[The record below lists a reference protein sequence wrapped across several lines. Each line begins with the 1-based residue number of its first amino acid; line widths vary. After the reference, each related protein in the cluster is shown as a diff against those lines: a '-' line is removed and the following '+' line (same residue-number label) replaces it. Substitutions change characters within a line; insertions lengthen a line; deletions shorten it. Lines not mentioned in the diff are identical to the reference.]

1 MKEQK
6 RISKQQLMKIYG
18 VSRGTIENWHK
29 ENGLPL
35 IRISSHSKYVIL
47 EDLIQWEQTMIM
59 NNKLVDELSD

>member
-6 RISKQQLMKIYG
+6 RISKQELMKIYG

-47 EDLIQWEQTMIM
+47 EDLIEWENSMNI
-59 NNKLVDELSD
+59 NNKLVNELMS